1 MTDCE
6 TDERHSLQYE
16 AVFESLDQPV
26 YLADDEGRFVRVNDA
41 FVELTGRDEATLVGE
56 SVATVFGESRATEPP
71 ATDSKQTVAIL
82 GPSGDEIPCE
92 VSVTP
97 LTTAEDESK
106 WVGVVS
112 DVSRRSRL
120 ESELAEVRERLQTLI
135 EASPL
140 AIVAANEAGVVDV
153 WNPAAE
159 SLFGWSTNE
168 ICGEPLSVLP
178 IDHRAELQRRHERVL
193 DGDRLTGVETKLRH
207 RGGHTIDV
215 SVSIAPIRGE
225 HGDILG
231 SVAIIADISEQ
242 KAREEQLQEQNER
255 LDEFASIVSH
265 DLRNPLQVASGSLE
279 LARQEAAPSVEDRLD
294 SIGGAL
300 ERMETLIED
309 TLTLA
314 REGQDIEDT
323 EIVNLRIVAQ
333 GAWNGVLTEEAT
345 CSIETSRTVLCDP
358 GRLTELLENLFRNA
372 LEHGSTDE
380 SPVTVTVGEL
390 EDGFYVAD
398 DGPGIPEDQRD
409 AVFESGYTTVGDGTG
424 FGLAIVD
431 TIADAHDWD
440 VTLTESE
447 DGGARFEFTGVE
459 RTT

>member
-6 TDERHSLQYE
+6 ADERHSLQFE

-26 YLADDEGRFVRVNDA
+26 YVVNEAGRFVRANDA
-41 FVELTGRDEATLVGE
+41 FAELTGREEGTLVGE
-56 SVATVFGESRATEPP
+56 PVATVLKSGRDEGPSEAGADEER
-71 ATDSKQTVAIL
+71 TVVT
-82 GPSGDEIPCE
+82 PSGDRIPCE

-97 LTTAEDESK
+97 LTTTEGESK
-106 WVGVVS
+106 SVGVVR
-112 DVSRRSRL
+112 DISRRAHL

-140 AIVAANEAGVVDV
+140 AIVAADEAGVVDV

-168 ICGEPLSVLP
+168 ICGEPLAVLP
-178 IDHRAELQRRHERVL
+178 VDHRAELQRRHERVL
-193 DGDRLTGVETKLRH
+193 DGDRLTGVETQLRH
-207 RGGHTIDV
+207 RGGHTLDV
-215 SVSIAPIRGE
+215 SVSIAPIRGK

-231 SVAIIADISEQ
+231 SVAIIADISDQ
-242 KAREEQLQEQNER
+242 KDREERLQEQNER

-279 LARQEAAPSVEDRLD
+279 LARHEATPEVEDRLD
-294 SIGGAL
+294 SIGDAL
-300 ERMETLIED
+300 ERMEALVED

-323 EIVNLRIVAQ
+323 EVVDLRIVAQ
-333 GAWNGVLTEEAT
+333 GAWNGVFTEGAA

-358 GRLTELLENLFRNA
+358 GRLTELFENLFRNA
-372 LEHGSTDE
+372 LEHGGTDE

-398 DGPGIPEDQRD
+398 DGPGIPADERD

-424 FGLAIVD
+424 FGLAIVE

-447 DGGARFEFTGVE
+447 DGGARFEFTDVE